1 MDVGC
6 SAFGFLCICAARSFW
21 SCRRRAHRHRTHR
34 RQSWDQRITA
44 LRRTVA
50 RGIRVVRHCD
60 CFALSRLRHRA
71 RHQFAPNGRAVCH
84 RLWYPH
90 PASPDTRIPC
100 HRRRNRLARFRP
112 PRLQMRTNSVNA
124 SLILGVLWAGWHLA
138 NGTIPGLQ
146 YYWTGFP
153 AFLFFVVAQTVL
165 FTWIVNHA
173 RGSIL
178 LAWIFHASINAS
190 NSLLFIGEQV
200 TQWVF
205 VGIGFALIALI
216 VYLREGPELGKE
228 GRDVTA

>member
-1 MDVGC
+1 M
-6 SAFGFLCICAARSFW
+6 
-21 SCRRRAHRHRTHR
+21 
-34 RQSWDQRITA
+34 
-44 LRRTVA
+44 
-50 RGIRVVRHCD
+50 
-60 CFALSRLRHRA
+60 
-71 RHQFAPNGRAVCH
+71 
-84 RLWYPH
+84 
-90 PASPDTRIPC
+90 
-100 HRRRNRLARFRP
+100 
-112 PRLQMRTNSVNA
+112 
-124 SLILGVLWAGWHLA
+124 ILGVLWAGWHLA